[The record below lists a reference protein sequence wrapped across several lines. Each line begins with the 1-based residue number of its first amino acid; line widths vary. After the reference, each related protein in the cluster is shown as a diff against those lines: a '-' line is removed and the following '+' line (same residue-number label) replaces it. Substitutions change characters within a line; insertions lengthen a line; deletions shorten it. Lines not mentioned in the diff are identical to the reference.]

1 MSSIQIQYQ
10 KAEATMEGYMD
21 QHRQLANYVNSL
33 RNVRSDACSTNRSFV
48 SIYDVLDGIIQKLD
62 DQCRSME
69 SLSNGFSDIMAA
81 YSGCENALVDQ
92 IEAGNF
98 IEIVAE
104 PSAGSVDNVVSESS
118 KKEALGNL
126 LDKFREFLND
136 VGDSKDLLDVV
147 KTFLEGF
154 EEFGDSEDAGILGKA
169 VDYLQNLAVYFT
181 GDKRGITGASEL
193 CGLAGSSGDLWT
205 GLYDYL
211 KEFYNDPGTGIFDQ
225 ISQRRVKIVGVGSS
239 FLNLASSLMEANS
252 NTNGEKLTSIA
263 AEYIDCGKNLID
275 VVNSGYELKHIG
287 DVKSLSNLKAGPWS
301 ALDVYAAIGNAGVGA
316 IAQGFRS
323 YERYSADG
331 KWDLGDTGATG
342 IDISMAGLYGISH
355 SLTLG
360 LDDYIFGAIDKMTG
374 GNGTDDMSYIEKAA
388 EGYKIL
394 AKKCGEGIANWWNN
408 LTS

>member
-10 KAEATMEGYMD
+10 KAEATMEGYRD
-21 QHRQLANYVNSL
+21 QRRQLANYVKSL
-33 RNVRSDACSTNRSFV
+33 QSVRSSAYSTNRSFA
-48 SIYDVLDGIIQKLD
+48 SIYNVLDGIIRNLD
-62 DQCRSME
+62 NQCRSME

-81 YSGCENALVDQ
+81 YSGCENTLVGQ
-92 IEAGNF
+92 IEAGDF
-98 IEIVAE
+98 TEIVAA
-104 PSAGSVDNVVSESS
+104 PSAGSADNVVSESS
-118 KKEALGNL
+118 KKEASKNL
-126 LDKFREFLND
+126 LDKLREFLND
-136 VGDSKDLLDVV
+136 VGDSEDLLDAV
-147 KTFLEGF
+147 KVLLKGSK
-154 EEFGDSEDAGILGKA
+154 EFGDSEDAGMLGKA
-169 VDYLQNLAVYFT
+169 VDYLQNLAAYFT

-211 KEFYNDPGTGIFDQ
+211 EDFYNKPGTGIFDL
-225 ISQRRVKIVGVGSS
+225 ISQRRVKVVGVASS
-239 FLNLASSLMEANS
+239 FLNLASSLMEAKS
-252 NTNGEKLTSIA
+252 NTAGEKITSIV
-263 AEYIDCGKNLID
+263 AEYLDCGKDLIE
-275 VVNSGYELKHIG
+275 VVNSGYELKHVG
-287 DVKSLSNLKAGPWS
+287 DVKSLANLKAGPWS
-301 ALDVYAAIGNAGVGA
+301 ALNVYAAVGNAGVGV

-355 SLTLG
+355 TLTLG
-360 LDDYIFGAIDKMTG
+360 LDDFIFGAIDKATG

-394 AKKCGEGIANWWNN
+394 AKKCGEGIANWWKN